1 MMMEESE
8 MNTPS
13 ASRSDPTLPASTY
26 YSPSFAGRKGASSQG
41 LYNMSFTSIDHVE
54 HDSEK
59 TCINDDDIEEIDLNN
74 DMHTQLRSPK
84 HGDSSGVKTRK
95 DGISPVPV
103 LEYRFGR
110 LNDIR
115 RYFKRISLQRPKV
128 FGGCFVFLILVIPL
142 TVIIIVQS
150 TLLDGKFRFSKHNKK
165 SLQSVPTPGITWET
179 FSAFS
184 PLAAVATDHAECSA
198 IGKQIMILGGN
209 AVDAAIAATL
219 CLGVVSPGK
228 NLLIGSFRKNSS
240 DKLFYQNTSR
250 KMRLV

>member
-1 MMMEESE
+1 

-13 ASRSDPTLPASTY
+13 AMRSDSTLPASSY
-26 YSPSFAGRKGASSQG
+26 YSPVGRKGASSQG
-41 LYNMSFTSIDHVE
+41 IFNLSFTSIDHVE

-59 TCINDDDIEEIDLNN
+59 ICRDDDDIEEIDLNN
-74 DMHTQLRSPK
+74 DIHTQLRSPK
-84 HGDSSGVKTRK
+84 HGDSSGAQTRN
-95 DGISPVPV
+95 DGISAVPV

-110 LNDIR
+110 VNDIR
-115 RYFKRISLQRPKV
+115 RYFKRLSLQRPKF

-165 SLQSVPTPGITWET
+165 SFQKVSTTGVTWET
-179 FSAFS
+179 FTAFS
-184 PLAAVATDHAECSA
+184 PTAAVATDHAECSA

-228 NLLIGSFRKNSS
+228 NLLIRIF
-240 DKLFYQNTSR
+240 L
-250 KMRLV
+250 